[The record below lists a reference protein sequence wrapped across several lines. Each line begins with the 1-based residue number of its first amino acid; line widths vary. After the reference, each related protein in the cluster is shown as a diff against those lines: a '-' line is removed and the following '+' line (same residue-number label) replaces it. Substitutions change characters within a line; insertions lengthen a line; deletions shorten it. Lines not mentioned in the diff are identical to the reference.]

1 MVLSQFQP
9 ALVQCL
15 AGNAF
20 CTISFTKQAITL
32 FSFLGEC
39 THRRRK
45 LAISMQVPR
54 PLVNFASVA
63 SGKRQQLKLVRGEQV
78 FDLEEAKESPEE
90 GHEAHVLC
98 KSQCDWTSFG

>member
-20 CTISFTKQAITL
+20 CTISFIKQAITL

-54 PLVNFASVA
+54 PLVNLASVA
-63 SGKRQQLKLVRGEQV
+63 SGKLVRVEQV
-78 FDLEEAKESPEE
+78 FDLEEAKGSPEE